1 MTNAIINRVVENLLE
16 IQPLLYLNLLKP
28 ARSKTTLPI
37 GALFVISELKSH
49 QTLSMSEIGRKLV
62 MPKPHVT
69 GLVDKLIFEGLV
81 ERVSDLSD
89 RRIINIKI
97 TQKGRK
103 YLQDI
108 KNLMSE
114 DLRGRLSDLDEKK
127 LEILSESSQQVKKIL
142 TSLFSEDSFSIVKT
156 VQSE

>member
-1 MTNAIINRVVENLLE
+1 MTSAIINKVVENLMG
-16 IQPLLYLNLLKP
+16 IQPLLYINLLKP
-28 ARSKTTLPI
+28 ARSKSTLPL

-114 DLRGRLSDLDEKK
+114 DLRG
-127 LEILSESSQQVKKIL
+127 
-142 TSLFSEDSFSIVKT
+142 
-156 VQSE
+156 